1 MYRRKL
7 TVYEVDQEPQ
17 QPTREAL
24 PMKQDIVERGTQNLG
39 GGQLSLPR
47 PWTWPSAIVV
57 GSVGDID
64 ILPPPL
70 MIHSRS
76 NVPHTSISMV
86 CSTAVKHTTSHNK
99 RHTATLHSNLP
110 HFLERKTPNFNLKT
124 RKTTTLPQ
132 AIHPVDNRNTNP
144 IELGNSIS
152 EKRRDHSTPC

>member
-17 QPTREAL
+17 QATREAL

-39 GGQLSLPR
+39 GGQLPLPR

-76 NVPHTSISMV
+76 NVPHTSIHLYPWYVLQLLSI
-86 CSTAVKHTTSHNK
+86 
-99 RHTATLHSNLP
+99 RHHITNATQP
-110 HFLERKTPNFNLKT
+110 PFIPTFLISL
-124 RKTTTLPQ
+124 
-132 AIHPVDNRNTNP
+132 
-144 IELGNSIS
+144 S
-152 EKRRDHSTPC
+152 EKRRTSISKQEK